1 MFRDLGI
8 LVVVALLWSGGRWG
22 SARLHQPSPDDWD
35 GTIDTSDPQL
45 TDFPEIS
52 NGSWLCATRWPAPR
66 RRSARHTWLP
76 EPSDGPLPLPDEL
89 ESPEADRE
97 ASLATLRRY
106 SPRRGGFSVCCPA
119 GEELTS
125 PRAGTRRDGSLGILY
140 ADDKFRQMFFERSC
154 RARADDEDSLAER
167 RRRRRYR
174 CVQQYSHSYAVYNV
188 NGTKVLDYIRI
199 RSGCKCEVKSKRKRK
214 RRGET

>member
-1 MFRDLGI
+1 MRRPLPA
-8 LVVVALLWSGGRWG
+8 VVPVV
-22 SARLHQPSPDDWD
+22 H
-35 GTIDTSDPQL
+35 L
-45 TDFPEIS
+45 TES
-52 NGSWLCATRWPAPR
+52 SWLCADRAAAARRWR
-66 RRSARHTWLP
+66 RGARLTWLP
-76 EPSDGPLPLPDEL
+76 EPPDEPLPLPDEL
-89 ESPEADRE
+89 ESPETDQE

-106 SPRRGGFSVCCPA
+106 SPRRGDFSVCCPA

-154 RARADDEDSLAER
+154 QARADGEEAPAAER
-167 RRRRRYR
+167 RLRRRYR

-199 RSGCKCEVKSKRKRK
+199 RSGCKCEMKSRT
-214 RRGET
+214 RRRRRRPGT

>member
-1 MFRDLGI
+1 MC
-8 LVVVALLWSGGRWG
+8 AGRWL
-22 SARLHQPSPDDWD
+22 A
-35 GTIDTSDPQL
+35 
-45 TDFPEIS
+45 
-52 NGSWLCATRWPAPR
+52 AP
-66 RRSARHTWLP
+66 RRSARHVWPP
-76 EPSDGPLPLPDEL
+76 EPSDEPLPLPDEL
-89 ESPEADRE
+89 ESPEADQE

-106 SPRRGGFSVCCPA
+106 SPRRGDFAVCCPA

-154 RARADDEDSLAER
+154 RARAEAEDSPAER
-167 RRRRRYR
+167 RPRRRYR

-199 RSGCKCEVKSKRKRK
+199 RSGCKCEMKSKAKRRRKRP
-214 RRGET
+214 GP